1 MKKIAHKIEEAGNFS
16 VEVFHLIGLFIIGG
30 TVAWTAVHEY
40 LIIMEKPFATL
51 GDILLLF
58 IYLELG
64 AMVGIFFKTKKLPV
78 IFLLFI
84 SITALTRYLAVDLKT
99 MASDRAIIIVGS
111 ILILAFAV
119 VVLRYAETKYGDG
132 SEHQAVGEKKG
143 E

>member
-1 MKKIAHKIEEAGNFS
+1 MQKISHYVEKIGSQA
-16 VEVFHLIGLFIIGG
+16 VEIFHLVGLFVIGG
-30 TVAWTAVHEY
+30 TVTWTAIHEY
-40 LIIMEKPFATL
+40 MIIMEKPFASL

-99 MASDRAIIIVGS
+99 MESERAIMIVIS
-111 ILILAFAV
+111 IVILAVAVLILRFSEV
-119 VVLRYAETKYGDG
+119 KFGDG
-132 SEHQAVGEKKG
+132 SEDTVHK
-143 E
+143 